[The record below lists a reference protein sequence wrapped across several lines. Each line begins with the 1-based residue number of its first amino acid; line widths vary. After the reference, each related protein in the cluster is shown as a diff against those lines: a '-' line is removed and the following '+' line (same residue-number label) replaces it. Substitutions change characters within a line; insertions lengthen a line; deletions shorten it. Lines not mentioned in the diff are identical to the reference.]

1 MTALAADRATKY
13 RDGIE
18 VEYLVKTNQQIYA
31 GSLVAVDAN
40 GLLVPGADTAG
51 LVFVGVAL
59 ENVKG
64 DGVKKCRVRR
74 GGVFN
79 FVSSGRAQVDVGA
92 LATLVDDQTVGL
104 AADTTND
111 IPCGRI
117 AKVDS
122 PTSVWIDIDKRWV
135 S

>member
-64 DGVKKCRVRR
+64 DGVKKCRVRLK
-74 GGVFN
+74 GVFN
-79 FVSSGRAQVDVGA
+79 FFSSGRAQADVGA
-92 LATLVDDQTVGL
+92 LVYLADDQTVAL
-104 AADTTND
+104 TATNS

-122 PTSVWIDIDKRWV
+122 ATSVWIDIDKRWV